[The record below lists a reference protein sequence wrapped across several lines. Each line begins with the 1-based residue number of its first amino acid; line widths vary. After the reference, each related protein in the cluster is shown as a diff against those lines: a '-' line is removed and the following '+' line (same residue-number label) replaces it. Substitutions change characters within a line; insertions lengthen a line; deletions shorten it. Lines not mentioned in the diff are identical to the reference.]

1 MLYVGA
7 AEEKFSINFSKRK
20 TKFCLSLHYNK
31 GSSYLL
37 INATKSVSLEPMK
50 LSYSIWSRKHIW

>member
-7 AEEKFSINFSKRK
+7 AEKTFSINFSKGK

-31 GSSYLL
+31 DSNYLL
-37 INATKSVSLEPMK
+37 ISATKSVSLEPMK
-50 LSYSIWSRKHIW
+50 LSHSI